1 MQSYLALIVT
11 KLPEDALIDFI
22 QISLVHLDT
31 LPGNGN

>member
-1 MQSYLALIVT
+1 MQSYLALIVAT
-11 KLPEDALIDFI
+11 LPEDALTDFI